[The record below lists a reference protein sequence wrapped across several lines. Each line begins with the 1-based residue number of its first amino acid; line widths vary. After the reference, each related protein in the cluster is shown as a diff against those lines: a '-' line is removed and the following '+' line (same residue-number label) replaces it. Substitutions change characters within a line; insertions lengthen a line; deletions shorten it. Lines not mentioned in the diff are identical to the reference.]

1 MAFGTNVHVIEPVRP
16 KEKPRSYDRARVLK
30 KASEAR
36 QRGKRRKAIELYR
49 QVLADEP
56 ENVELHRKLGPLLAE
71 NRQRAEALEHF
82 GRAAQGLAAKGFPDK
97 AVGLCRQA
105 VAYYPTE
112 VSIWEAI
119 ADLQIQRQRRADAFA
134 ALLEGRAQMKGRRLR
149 GHAIRLLKRACAI
162 DPDAADP
169 QIDLARQLARTRERG
184 KALALLDRLAACS
197 RGRDRRRALGARLRI
212 SPTPMG
218 FLRWC
223 GALFG
228 R

>member
-1 MAFGTNVHVIEPVRP
+1 MAFGSNVHVIEPAKR
-16 KEKPRSYDRARVLK
+16 KEKPRSYDRAKVLK

-36 QRGKRRKAIELYR
+36 QRGKRKKAIELYR

-56 ENVELHRKLGPLLAE
+56 ENVDLHRKLGPLLAE

-105 VAYYPTE
+105 VGFYPTE
-112 VSIWEAI
+112 VGIWEAI
-119 ADLQIQRQRRADAFA
+119 ADLQLQRQRRADAFA
-134 ALLEGRAQMKGRRLR
+134 ALLEGRKHMKGRRLR
-149 GHAIRLLKRACAI
+149 GHAIQLLKRACAI
-162 DPDAADP
+162 DPDAADA
-169 QIDLARQLARTRERG
+169 QIDLAKQLVRTRQRG
-184 KALALLDRLAACS
+184 KALALLDRLAARS
-197 RGRDRRRALGARLRI
+197 RGRDRRRALGARFRM
-212 SPTPMG
+212 SPTP
-218 FLRWC
+218 FAFFRWL